1 MNKMIT
7 KTKKPVGRFTIR
19 PNRELGDLLRYN
31 YELYRMEL
39 VHSSQKVI
47 SLNEYICEILSRGIE
62 TMEVQSA

>member
-19 PNRELGDLLRYN
+19 PERELGDLLRYN
-31 YELYRMEL
+31 YEL
-39 VHSSQKVI
+39 VHSSQRVI